1 MRMVWFGEVMEID
14 DNQKRLYGFF
24 FFFFFSLKS
33 SDMTLGID
41 QGTQS

>member
-24 FFFFFSLKS
+24 FFFFSLRS